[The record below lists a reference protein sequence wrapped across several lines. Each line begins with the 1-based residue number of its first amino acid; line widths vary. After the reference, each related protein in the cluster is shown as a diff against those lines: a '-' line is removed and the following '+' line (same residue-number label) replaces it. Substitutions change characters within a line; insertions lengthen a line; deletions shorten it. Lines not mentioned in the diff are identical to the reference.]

1 MKPDNHIWIILISC
15 FLKCHHITFMS
26 FSSLMI
32 ICFKNS
38 YDMLM
43 SHIDQIFCKQIT
55 SFTIVHKNVGF
66 VFHLLI
72 DSVNK
77 NVGNFIFIKIL
88 IKFWMSAYNL
98 TFTWLND
105 QAINIFCKNI
115 FKTCCLSS
123 SAIFCCL
130 KNNAVS
136 IFGKDTV
143 DPLDQSREYIIRNIG
158 CNHCNVL

>member
-32 ICFKNS
+32 ICF
-38 YDMLM
+38 
-43 SHIDQIFCKQIT
+43 T
-55 SFTIVHKNVGF
+55 VVHKNVGF